1 MINNPVLGPALQG
14 KTGSAFFALFLPKLI
29 GLTLL
34 GGSLIFFAVFLMGAI
49 GWMTSGGDKQA
60 VEGARSKLTNG
71 IIGIVL
77 LFMAFAVIQLIEK
90 FFGLNIL
97 TIDIGPLIIQ

>member
-1 MINNPVLGPALQG
+1 MIKNPTLGPALQG
-14 KTGSAFFALFLPKLI
+14 KTGSAFFAAFLPKAV

-34 GGSLIFFAVFLMGAI
+34 AGSLIFFFVFLIGAI
-49 GWMTSGGDKQA
+49 QYISSGGDKQA

-71 IIGIVL
+71 IVGLVL
-77 LFMAFAVIQLIEK
+77 LFISFAVIGLIEK
-90 FFGLNIL
+90 FFNINIL